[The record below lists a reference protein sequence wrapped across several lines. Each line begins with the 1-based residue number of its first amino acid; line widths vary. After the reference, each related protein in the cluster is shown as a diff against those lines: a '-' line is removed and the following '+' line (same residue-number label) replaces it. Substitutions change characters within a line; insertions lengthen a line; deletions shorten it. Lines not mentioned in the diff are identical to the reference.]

1 MVEIFIRYRSA
12 LLGEDPRKNVSAHV
26 SFFEVS
32 NSLADCHEEEEDS
45 EDSQGSGWS
54 QLSECI
60 VDAVITGGEN
70 LVNFLGFHVISK
82 HFQVA
87 EGQATHHH
95 HQARTH
101 I

>member
-54 QLSECI
+54 
-60 VDAVITGGEN
+60 
-70 LVNFLGFHVISK
+70 
-82 HFQVA
+82 
-87 EGQATHHH
+87 
-95 HQARTH
+95 
-101 I
+101 